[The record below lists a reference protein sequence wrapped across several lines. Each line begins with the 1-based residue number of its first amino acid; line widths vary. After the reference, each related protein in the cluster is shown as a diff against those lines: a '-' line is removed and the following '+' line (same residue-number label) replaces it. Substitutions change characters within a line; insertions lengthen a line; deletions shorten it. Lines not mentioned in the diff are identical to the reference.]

1 MIKFFRKIRHNLL
14 MENKTGKYFKYAIGE
29 IILVVIGILIALA
42 LNNWYEKEKNE
53 QEAKLILKQI
63 QEELTIDIL
72 DAQRINRG
80 YLSSATVS
88 KKILFDSIS
97 AEEFTTNYRLY
108 SSLDLRYVSFT
119 TNKSGYNKLLTK
131 LEVLPEKFKQLIPD
145 LNFLYVEL
153 QNDIDDF
160 NTRLKNNT
168 VSQRKYRDEK
178 FKDLYAWELGLK
190 LEGAKILLED
200 PFYKNSVLTSLIAKQ
215 QLSRYAGLYKAKAVE
230 VYHAIDS
237 LFMLTRDS
245 IPEHLIRTGYFR
257 NQEDHYLGDYKNEKS
272 GGTITIS
279 QDAGKISFLSFS
291 YIDDD
296 DIRRSSP
303 LWRFYHH
310 SGLIYYLPG
319 EEELFE
325 FINTDQKP
333 KIKLHTLS
341 PEDEL
346 YIKILE

>member
-1 MIKFFRKIRHNLL
+1 MIKFFRKIRYNL
-14 MENKTGKYFKYAIGE
+14 METGKTGKYFKYAIGE

-42 LNNWYEKEKNE
+42 LNNWYENEKNE

-63 QEELTIDIL
+63 QEELSIDIL
-72 DAQRINRG
+72 DAQRINRS
-80 YLSSATVS
+80 YLSSARVS

-145 LNFLYVEL
+145 LNFLYVEV

-178 FKDLYAWELGLK
+178 FKDLYAWESGLK

-215 QLSRYAGLYKAKAVE
+215 QLARYAGVYKAKAVE

-245 IPEHLIRTGYFR
+245 IPEHLIRTDYFR
-257 NQEDHYLGDYKNEKS
+257 NQEDDYLGEYKNEKS
-272 GGTITIS
+272 GETITIS
-279 QDAGKISFLSFS
+279 QDAGKISFMSFS

-303 LWRFYHH
+303 QIRFLKHYRQ
-310 SGLIYYLPG
+310 IYYLPG
-319 EEELFE
+319 REMWFE
-325 FINTDQKP
+325 FNNDDPIP
-333 KIKLHTLS
+333 KIKILTLD

-346 YIKILE
+346 FNKILE